1 MSNLELLLGCPFAEL
16 SVADFERLVTER
28 TPEGTQLDFKQEH
41 YKDGQDFAG
50 DVSALANNIGGSL
63 VLGIEEIEGIA
74 TTVTPV
80 PLSEEHVLRMQ
91 QWLAS
96 YTTPRL
102 DAEIRAVPVPSDP
115 QRGLYVID
123 VPRSVRMPHAV
134 VVKGVSLRYYRRSG
148 PRNHPLS
155 EPEIAEAYYSRFAR
169 FRERDA
175 RLEQLV
181 IEAAPLKYEDYAR
194 TWVAV
199 TLLPAYNGSL
209 DISARTL
216 RAVEQWA
223 ARVCEPLNR
232 GQIIRN
238 PRAIP
243 TMDRISVTTRDNENE
258 APLGYYLQL
267 YTDGA
272 ASVAAQLTTFPI
284 FTRSQPGVVTAAGD
298 GLFADSFVRTT
309 AECLRVAV
317 AHASMN
323 AGARGEALARCHLI
337 LAGEPVTLGYAQFHD
352 DFNSWKPY
360 YPQRPLHPSATPTP
374 GGKPRGIDTEA
385 ILRDPVEWMSATRKV
400 LTDIFHLCGQ
410 PEVRQIDESGA
421 LNIPYWQT
429 QLLAGWK
436 AVAKVPRVE
445 VNLEP
450 R

>member
-1 MSNLELLLGCPFAEL
+1 M
-16 SVADFERLVTER
+16 RR
-28 TPEGTQLDFKQEH
+28 
-41 YKDGQDFAG
+41 
-50 DVSALANNIGGSL
+50 GSP
-63 VLGIEEIEGIA
+63 I
-74 TTVTPV
+74 
-80 PLSEEHVLRMQ
+80 
-91 QWLAS
+91 
-96 YTTPRL
+96 
-102 DAEIRAVPVPSDP
+102 
-115 QRGLYVID
+115 
-123 VPRSVRMPHAV
+123 
-134 VVKGVSLRYYRRSG
+134 
-148 PRNHPLS
+148 
-155 EPEIAEAYYSRFAR
+155 RFASCG
-169 FRERDA
+169 DA
-175 RLEQLV
+175 RGQFPSTLISGFGPPGPQ
-181 IEAAPLKYEDYAR
+181 PPDLKTFVQKR
-194 TWVAV
+194 T
-199 TLLPAYNGSL
+199 
-209 DISARTL
+209 
-216 RAVEQWA
+216 
-223 ARVCEPLNR
+223 
-232 GQIIRN
+232 
-238 PRAIP
+238 
-243 TMDRISVTTRDNENE
+243 
-258 APLGYYLQL
+258 
-267 YTDGA
+267 